1 VSTTSLRPSARI
13 IGPDAANDELA
24 RILAALP
31 AQLKIERDFPP
42 AAQAE
47 ADAAA
52 KSAGAPDFLSALP
65 DRTDIEFVTID
76 PAGSNDLDQALQL
89 VREGAGYRFWYAIAD
104 VPAFVTP
111 GGALDAEAHRRGQ
124 TFYAADGRI
133 PLHPTVLSEGAA
145 SLLEGQLRS
154 AFVWEFAL
162 DANANVTSSTVA
174 RGRVRSR
181 RRLDYEGV
189 QSQLDAGTAD
199 QTLRLLKEVGLA
211 RLVLERA
218 RGGASLNIP
227 EVLIDK
233 VDGRYVA
240 SRRTQLPVENWNAEL
255 SLLTGMEAA
264 TIMLRGK
271 VGILRTMPDA
281 DPESIDR
288 FRHQTRALG
297 HPWPDGQ
304 PYGDYLAT
312 LDGSNPKHLAI
323 LHAAASLFRG
333 AGYTPFD
340 GQPPENTMQ
349 SAVGAPYAHVTAP
362 LRRLV
367 DRFGL
372 VICEALAA
380 NTAVPD
386 WARAALPDLPIE
398 MARSNNLAGQ
408 LDHRSLD
415 AVEAAVLAPRVGK
428 SFDGVII
435 AQNKSGSVV
444 QLLDP
449 AVTAECS
456 GHTANGTALKVKL
469 AQADVATST
478 VLFEPEGSPA

>member
-1 VSTTSLRPSARI
+1 VPTTSLRLT
-13 IGPDAANDELA
+13 PDAANDELA
-24 RILAALP
+24 KILAALP
-31 AQLKIERDFPP
+31 EQLKIERDFPP
-42 AAQAE
+42 AALAE

-52 KSAGAPDFLSALP
+52 TAAPLPDP

-76 PAGSNDLDQALQL
+76 PVGSNDLDQALQL

-111 GGALDAEAHRRGQ
+111 GGALDVEAHKRGQ
-124 TFYAADGRI
+124 TLYAADGRI

-145 SLLEGQLRS
+145 SLLPEQLRG

-181 RRLDYEGV
+181 RRLDYDGV
-189 QSQLDAGTAD
+189 QQQLDAGTAD
-199 QTLRLLKEVGLA
+199 ETLQLLKEVGLA

-218 RGGASLNIP
+218 RGGASLNVP

-240 SRRTQLPVENWNAEL
+240 SRRMQLPAENWNAEL

-264 TIMLRGK
+264 TIMLNGK
-271 VGILRTMPDA
+271 VGILRTMPPA

-288 FRHQTRALG
+288 FRHQTNALG
-297 HPWPDGQ
+297 HPWPTSQD
-304 PYGDYLAT
+304 YGDYLAT

-323 LHAAASLFRG
+323 LHAAGSLFRG

-340 GQPPENTMQ
+340 GVPPTNTIQ

-380 NTAVPD
+380 GHPVPD
-386 WARAALPDLPIE
+386 WARTALPELPVE
-398 MARSNNLAGQ
+398 MARSNNVAGQ

-415 AVEAAVLAPRVGK
+415 AVEAAILEPRIGET
-428 SFDGVII
+428 FEGVII

-456 GHTANGTALKVKL
+456 GHTANGTSLHVTL
-469 AQADVATST
+469 VQADVATST
-478 VLFEPEGSPA
+478 VLFAPAGPGAAE